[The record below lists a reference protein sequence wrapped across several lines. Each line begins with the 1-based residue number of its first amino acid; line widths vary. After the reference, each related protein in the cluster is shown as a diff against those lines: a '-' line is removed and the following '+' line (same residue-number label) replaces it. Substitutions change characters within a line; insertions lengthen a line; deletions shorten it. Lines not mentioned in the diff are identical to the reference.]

1 MSSQV
6 VARNYASALFDLAVR
21 DGAAEFF
28 GEGLDVVAQLLDEV
42 PSFRRFLEVPGVSR
56 DQKKALL
63 RESFG
68 EKVPTPVLH
77 FLFLVVDRG
86 RQRLL
91 RQIQREYRGL
101 LDEHLGR
108 EHVDVTVARA
118 LDGEGEIS
126 VTEQLSGILGKDVI
140 PHFRVDPKLLGGIVF
155 RSGDVVYDGSVR
167 RRLEQMKR
175 RLIAAEVSNE

>member
-1 MSSQV
+1 MSSAI

-21 DGAAEFF
+21 DGAAESF
-28 GEGLDVVAQLLDEV
+28 GEGLEIVAELLDEV
-42 PSFRRFLEVPGVSR
+42 PSFRRFLEGPGVSR

-63 RESFG
+63 GDSCGAR
-68 EKVPTPVLH
+68 VPTPVLH

-91 RQIQREYRGL
+91 RQIHREYRGL

-118 LDGEGEIS
+118 LDAEGETS
-126 VTEQLSGILGKDVI
+126 VTQHLSGVLGKDVV
-140 PHFRVDPKLLGGIVF
+140 PHFRIDPRLLGGIVF

-167 RRLEQMKR
+167 RRLDQMKR
-175 RLIAAEVSNE
+175 RLMAADVSNE

>member
-1 MSSQV
+1 MSSAI

-21 DGAAEFF
+21 DGAAESF
-28 GEGLDVVAQLLDEV
+28 GEGLEIVAELLDEV

-63 RESFG
+63 GESFG
-68 EKVPTPVLH
+68 DRVPTPVLH

-91 RQIQREYRGL
+91 RQIHREYRGL

-118 LDGEGEIS
+118 LDGEGETS
-126 VTEQLSGILGKDVI
+126 VTQHLSGVLGKDVV
-140 PHFRVDPKLLGGIVF
+140 PHFRIDPRLLGGIVF

-167 RRLEQMKR
+167 RRLDQMKR
-175 RLIAAEVSNE
+175 RLMAADVSNE